1 MLIRSTLREIKSSLA
16 RYLAIFAIVALGVG
30 FFCGLKMCRSDML
43 DTADKYLSEHNF
55 YDYEIMSSYGVDDES
70 TKLALATSGV
80 VAAETSIQKDIL
92 IKTTKNGEPVES
104 ALKAISVP
112 EKINTINL
120 VEGRMPKKDD
130 ECVIDNY
137 TAVGIKFN
145 VGDVLTL
152 SDTNSSEDLDSF
164 KYRKY
169 KIVGKVNSPL
179 YLDYERGNSSLG
191 NGDLET
197 FFYINKGAFNMDAC
211 TQMYIRLEGGKEYFS
226 SLADNKITTY
236 KTSMKTLSERVT
248 EARYNKIKADA
259 QKELDEGKLKYE
271 NGLAEFQNKKAE
283 TENQLENAQAEI
295 DAAWPQLE
303 SKKTEINNLINDLES
318 KRPELEKTISQAE
331 YAVYILEE
339 LHARH
344 LIGDILYTEL
354 KKISDA
360 LLNELYK
367 NKAQLEEGI
376 AQAKAGLVEIAN
388 NEEALRNGQKEL
400 DANRITAQQEF
411 KKAEEE
417 LVSAKV
423 ELDDAQKKINEL
435 EKGDSYALSR
445 EDNMGYSTFEENAN
459 IVSNIAK
466 IFPLFFFLV
475 AALVVMTTMTR
486 MIDEQRSQIGVLRA
500 LGYSNFT
507 IRNIYLFYSGSASF
521 LGSVVGFFAGC
532 LIFPTTIWKA
542 YTMMYD
548 FSAKVS
554 ILHEWKLGLA
564 ATAVAMLCAMGA
576 TWFSCAGEFRE
587 EPAELIRPK
596 APPAGKKILLEKFT
610 VLWDRLNFMQKVS
623 LRNVFRY
630 KKRFFMMVLG
640 IAGCTALLVAGA
652 GIKSSISD
660 VAKFQYSEIN
670 KYDYQVVFNENMD
683 DSGQSNFLAETKTS
697 AGNFGKTV
705 FLSQNKVTT
714 RLKKTNKN
722 ITVYACQNDEV
733 TKFVNLAYKGEKIA
747 FPNEGE
753 AVVSRKLEKQNDV
766 KIGDKLKLRSDNK
779 EMTVK
784 VSGFYD
790 NYVGETMFMTISTFE
805 KGFGT
810 HADINTMLVISPDSM
825 SKEEISKQAAEIS
838 RNEKVATV
846 VLAQNIIDQV
856 DSMMKSLNAI
866 IYVVILCAGL
876 LAFIVLYNL
885 TNINILERIR
895 EIATIKVLG
904 FHRGETAQYVFRENI
919 VLTVIAAIVGL
930 PLGYWLLNFVLDNIK
945 IDTIFFVSKLGVKE
959 YVFAF
964 VVTCIFTFIV
974 NLIMRPKLG
983 KISMTESLKTM
994 E

>member
-226 SLADNKITTY
+226 SLADNKISRY
-236 KTSMKTLSERVT
+236 KVSMETLSEKVT
-248 EARYNKIKADA
+248 ESRLKKVKADA
-259 QKELDEGKLKYE
+259 QSELDANKTEYT
-271 NGLAEFQNKKAE
+271 NGMAEFKQKKAD
-283 TENQLENAQAEI
+283 TERQLKSAQAEI
-295 DAAWPQLE
+295 DNNRQILAAN
-303 SKKTEINNLINDLES
+303 KKEVEATIADLEGKKS
-318 KRPELEKTISQAE
+318 AVEDGIRQAEIKLAELEEAYRQRLIDEERYIEQKAIIEATI
-331 YAVYILEE
+331 
-339 LHARH
+339 
-344 LIGDILYTEL
+344 
-354 KKISDA
+354 
-360 LLNELYK
+360 NELNQ
-367 NKAQLEEGI
+367 NKAQLEEGLHK
-376 AQAKAGLVEIAN
+376 AKAGLAEILVHEKELDA
-388 NEEALRNGQKEL
+388 GQNEL
-400 DANRITAQQEF
+400 DANRIKARNELA
-411 KKAEEE
+411 KAEEE
-417 LVSAKV
+417 LASAKAKI
-423 ELDDAQKKINEL
+423 DDAQNKIDTL
-435 EKGDSYALSR
+435 KKGDSYALSR

-507 IRNIYLFYSGSASF
+507 IRNIYLFYSGSASL

-554 ILHEWKLGLA
+554 ILHEWKLGIGA
-564 ATAVAMLCAMGA
+564 MAVAMICAMGA

-722 ITVYACQNDEV
+722 LTVYACQNDEV